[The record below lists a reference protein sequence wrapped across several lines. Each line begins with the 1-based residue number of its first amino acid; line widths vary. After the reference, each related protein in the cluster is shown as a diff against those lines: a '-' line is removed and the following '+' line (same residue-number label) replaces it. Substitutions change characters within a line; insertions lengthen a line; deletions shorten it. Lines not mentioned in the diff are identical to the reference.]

1 MMESLAQGLN
11 EHRLGRVD
19 VVIVGFGPAGA
30 VAACWLGYFGIK
42 TLVIEKSR
50 TIWDIPRAMALD
62 HEIMRVF
69 QNLGVVKEILPHT
82 APFPASE
89 HFGSK
94 GQLIR
99 KVDIFPPPYP
109 MGYTPSL
116 VFTQPAVEAI
126 LRRHVAEYADVTVWL
141 GAEVIGVRQNRGEV
155 SVDVQMENGT
165 VATARASYLI
175 ACDGASSPVR
185 QMLNLKLD
193 DLGFDEPWMVVD
205 LLVKEHAIGKLPRT
219 AAQYCDPARPTT
231 FIIGP
236 GNHRRWEIMLLP
248 GEEPREI
255 EREENVW
262 RLLSPWLNPS
272 DGSLWRASCYR
283 FHALV
288 AEQWREGR
296 VFLAGDAA
304 HQQPPF
310 IGQGMCQGIRD
321 ATNLCWKLKS
331 VIREGAADQLLD
343 TYGEERKLHV
353 YTLTSRIKAI
363 GNHICIRA
371 PEAARHRDEELLKQG
386 GGVPPVVTRQEIA
399 PPASGRIAGNRRG
412 PRKGNAVSPA
422 ENPERDR
429 GAVAG

>member
-175 ACDGASSPVR
+175 ACDGGGSAGEGACDRQATQDGSAVLRSGSADYLHHRARKSSA
-185 QMLNLKLD
+185 
-193 DLGFDEPWMVVD
+193 LGD
-205 LLVKEHAIGKLPRT
+205 HA
-219 AAQYCDPARPTT
+219 PAR
-231 FIIGP
+231 
-236 GNHRRWEIMLLP
+236 RRAARDRAGGKCLAIA
-248 GEEPREI
+248 
-255 EREENVW
+255 
-262 RLLSPWLNPS
+262 LS
-272 DGSLWRASCYR
+272 
-283 FHALV
+283 V
-288 AEQWREGR
+288 AE
-296 VFLAGDAA
+296 
-304 HQQPPF
+304 
-310 IGQGMCQGIRD
+310 
-321 ATNLCWKLKS
+321 
-331 VIREGAADQLLD
+331 
-343 TYGEERKLHV
+343 
-353 YTLTSRIKAI
+353 
-363 GNHICIRA
+363 
-371 PEAARHRDEELLKQG
+371 PE
-386 GGVPPVVTRQEIA
+386 
-399 PPASGRIAGNRRG
+399 
-412 PRKGNAVSPA
+412 
-422 ENPERDR
+422 
-429 GAVAG
+429 

>member
-1 MMESLAQGLN
+1 MSG
-11 EHRLGRVD
+11 D
-19 VVIVGFGPAGA
+19 
-30 VAACWLGYFGIK
+30 
-42 TLVIEKSR
+42 
-50 TIWDIPRAMALD
+50 
-62 HEIMRVF
+62 
-69 QNLGVVKEILPHT
+69 
-82 APFPASE
+82 
-89 HFGSK
+89 
-94 GQLIR
+94 
-99 KVDIFPPPYP
+99 
-109 MGYTPSL
+109 
-116 VFTQPAVEAI
+116 
-126 LRRHVAEYADVTVWL
+126 
-141 GAEVIGVRQNRGEV
+141 
-155 SVDVQMENGT
+155 
-165 VATARASYLI
+165 
-175 ACDGASSPVR
+175 
-185 QMLNLKLD
+185 
-193 DLGFDEPWMVVD
+193 
-205 LLVKEHAIGKLPRT
+205 
-219 AAQYCDPARPTT
+219 
-231 FIIGP
+231 
-236 GNHRRWEIMLLP
+236 
-248 GEEPREI
+248 
-255 EREENVW
+255 
-262 RLLSPWLNPS
+262 LSPWLNPS